1 MCYRRSIQQHLAARR
16 SGSCGGGMAFVH
28 HTMLTAENLRGMPR
42 KQLHTNVVPHFSPR
56 SRAAQGNLGGV
67 GGVGVYSGPVI
78 GLTVFCPL
86 SGFRHCPSVRLNG
99 LFQTCLNRRSIF
111 LCSSLWGSRRPTSS
125 NLLPPGPPPFIF
137 SPIPACLF
145 GVGLKGAGWT
155 RTEND
160 ISTRTT

>member
-1 MCYRRSIQQHLAARR
+1 MGAMTTWLEKPAGRRCRGAKGKT
-16 SGSCGGGMAFVH
+16 GSDGVDERGCVPPLRAWMRLFSCQSQPQPHCQRQRPGGGVRQEVDLFF
-28 HTMLTAENLRGMPR
+28 GD
-42 KQLHTNVVPHFSPR
+42 
-56 SRAAQGNLGGV
+56 
-67 GGVGVYSGPVI
+67 
-78 GLTVFCPL
+78 
-86 SGFRHCPSVRLNG
+86 RHL
-99 LFQTCLNRRSIF
+99 
-111 LCSSLWGSRRPTSS
+111 LCSFLWGSRRPTSS